1 MLKTTTLSYR
11 YSLAFGLLLVQAA
24 CVGDA
29 ETPIELGVSEGCN
42 PLAVT
47 TECLFPMPSRFF
59 EREDVTSETGIRW
72 NYKQEQLALPNG
84 DAPIAFDRYNEAD
97 GASPVMPILLHLGV
111 DVDPAFLIN
120 QSNIKDSNTEGRL
133 IHLIDLVTGEKLPVM
148 VEMDANLR
156 EEGHEGRFALIIRPM
171 IPMTMGHRH
180 AVVIEN
186 GVEDIHGNDLPES
199 VGFAALRDK
208 KKTDNASLE
217 SNRAAYETLFE
228 QLDVLG
234 YERDELY
241 LAWDFAVA
249 SEQHILGPIQS
260 MKAQA
265 LNYVNEN
272 GFSYQI
278 TEVQSDINEYMTR
291 IVKGTFDVPC
301 FLTEDNDIIKDT
313 DGVPQLQGTCTYP
326 FTMGI
331 PRAADEKGNLRFT
344 LIGHGIF
351 GEGWGYIADHGN
363 AYERTHPLA
372 AATESV
378 VIATNWIGLS
388 SVDREIIMSEALAD
402 LNRLTV
408 ITDRLQQSLINNLI
422 LMELTIRALQ
432 FDPALELQHTPL
444 LGSEKV
450 GYYGISLGGIQGTSL
465 TSLSDRIDRAI
476 LAVPGGAWS
485 TMLPRSYVYHP
496 IKFLTDELYPDPLVQ
511 LAFISFLQGL
521 FDFTDPINLSEMLK
535 NPDGSLNSKIILQEA
550 LADCQ
555 VPNLNT
561 RLLARQIGVTQMMP
575 ALEEVYGLERSETV
589 EDGALVQYTMPD
601 NVAEFSPPDEAV
613 VPDTDNG
620 THSDATF
627 SVPGFE
633 QIISLIRDNEIIQS
647 CSGACD
653 PD

>member
-29 ETPIELGVSEGCN
+29 ETPIELGVSEECN

-59 EREDVTSETGIRW
+59 EREDVTSATGVRW
-72 NYKQEQLALPNG
+72 NYKQDQLAMPNG
-84 DAPIAFDRYNEAD
+84 DAPIVFDRYNQAD
-97 GASPVMPILLHLGV
+97 GASPVMPILIHLGV

-133 IHLIDLVTGEKLPVM
+133 IHLIDLVTGEKLPIM

-156 EEGHEGRFALIIRPM
+156 EERHEGRFALIIRPM
-171 IPMTMGHRH
+171 IPMKMGHRH
-180 AVVIEN
+180 AVVIEQ
-186 GVEDIHGNDLPES
+186 GVEDVQGNDIPES
-199 VGFAALRDK
+199 LGFVALRDK
-208 KKTDNASLE
+208 LPTDNAMLE
-217 SNRAAYETLFE
+217 ASRDDYESLFE
-228 QLDVLG
+228 QLAVYG

-249 SEQHILGPIQS
+249 SEEHILGPVQS

-265 LNYVNEN
+265 LAYVEEN
-272 GFSYQI
+272 GFNYEI
-278 TEVQSDINEYMTR
+278 TEVQADFSEYMTR
-291 IVKGTFDVPC
+291 IVRGNYDVPC
-301 FLTEDNDIIKDT
+301 FLTEDNDIIKDA
-313 DGVPQLQGTCTYP
+313 DGIPQLQGTCTYP

-331 PRAADEKGNLRFT
+331 PRVADEKGNLRFT

-351 GEGWGYIADHGN
+351 GEGDGYIADSRS

-372 AATESV
+372 AQSESV
-378 VIATNWIGLS
+378 IIATNWIGLS
-388 SVDREIIMSEALAD
+388 RVDRDIIMSEAIAD

-432 FDPALELQHTPL
+432 HDPALQLLHTPL
-444 LGSEKV
+444 IGGEKV

-496 IKFLTDELYPDPLVQ
+496 IKFLTDDFYPDPLVQ

-535 NPDGSLNSKIILQEA
+535 TQDGGLKAKIILQEA
-550 LADCQ
+550 VGDCQ

-561 RLLARQIGVTQMMP
+561 RLLARQVGVKQMVPM
-575 ALEEVYGLERSETV
+575 LEEVYGLEQTDV
-589 EDGALVQYTMPD
+589 IDQGALVQYTVPD
-601 NVAEFSPPDEAV
+601 SLAEFTPPDEAV

-620 THSDATF
+620 THSNATF
-627 SVPGFE
+627 SLPGFE
-633 QIISLIRDNEIIQS
+633 QIVSLIRDNEIIQS